1 MMSRMKGPRLVFWE
15 LTKRCNLRCAHC
27 RAEAAE
33 GDFAGELDTE
43 QAYRVIDDIAVQG
56 SPILVLTGGEPLY
69 RTDLFEIAGHAGS
82 RGLRTALAT
91 NGTMIDERIA
101 ARIGA
106 TGFERVS
113 ISIDGSTAASHDG
126 FRGIPGSFEKALAG
140 ARCLATAGVGF
151 QFNTTITRRNVGEI
165 DDILDLAASMKAKA
179 LHAFML
185 VPVGCGVQIEASEM
199 LDREHYEEVLVRLY
213 HRTKDSP
220 LEFKA
225 TCAPHYYRIIR
236 QEAKREGRAITFESD
251 GMAAMTRGCLAGSGV
266 CFISHR
272 GEVQPCGYLPLSAGN
287 VLSRPFQEIWEN
299 SALFRRLRDLDGLKG
314 KCGACEYKSFC
325 AGCRARSYH
334 HSGDYMDE
342 EPYCVY
348 VPPRV
353 RGKA

>member
-27 RAEAAE
+27 RAEASE
-33 GDFAGELDTE
+33 DDFAGELDTE
-43 QAYRVIDDIAVQG
+43 QAYRVIDDIAALG

-69 RTDLFEIAGHAGS
+69 RADLFEIAAHARS

-106 TGFERVS
+106 AGFERVS

-140 ARCLATAGVGF
+140 ARCLAAAGVGF

-185 VPVGCGVQIEASEM
+185 VPVGCGVQIAECEM
-199 LDREHYEEVLVRLY
+199 LDRERYEEVLLWLY
-213 HRTKDSP
+213 HRTKDLQ

-236 QEAKREGRAITFESD
+236 QEAKREGRTITFESD

-287 VLSRPFQEIWEN
+287 VLSKPFAAIWED
-299 SALFRRLRDLDGLKG
+299 SPLFRRLRDLDGLKG
-314 KCGACEYKSFC
+314 KCGACEYKGFC
-325 AGCRARSYH
+325 AGCRARAYH
-334 HSGDYMDE
+334 QSGDYMDE

-348 VPPRV
+348 MPPRV
-353 RGKA
+353 RRKV

>member
-1 MMSRMKGPRLVFWE
+1 MRESMKGPRLVFWE

-33 GDFAGELDTE
+33 EGFEGELDTQ
-43 QAYRVIDDIAVQG
+43 QAFRVIDEITALG

-69 RTDLFEIAGHAGS
+69 RTDLFEIAAHARS

-91 NGTMIDERIA
+91 NGTMIDKEIASRIRA
-101 ARIGA
+101 A
-106 TGFERVS
+106 GFDRVS

-126 FRGIPGSFEKALAG
+126 FRGIPESFQKALAG
-140 ARCLATAGVGF
+140 AGHLKEAGVEF
-151 QFNTTITRRNVGEI
+151 QFNTTITRRNVNEI
-165 DDILDLAASMKAKA
+165 DDILNLAVSMGAKA

-199 LDREHYEEVLVRLY
+199 LDRRRYEEVLVRLY

-236 QEAKREGRAITFESD
+236 QEAKKEGRTISFEQD
-251 GMAAMTRGCLAGSGV
+251 GMAATTRGCLAGSGV

-272 GEVQPCGYLPLSAGN
+272 GEVQPCGYLSLSAGN
-287 VLSRPFQEIWEN
+287 VLSQPFAGIWEN
-299 SALFRRLRDLDGLKG
+299 SPLFRRLRDLDALKG
-314 KCGACEYKSFC
+314 KCGACGYKRFC
-325 AGCRARSYH
+325 AGCRARAYH
-334 HSGDYMDE
+334 QSGDYMDE
-342 EPYCVY
+342 EPYCIY
-348 VPPRV
+348 VPPHV
-353 RGKA
+353 KGGA